1 MLLFFYVSIVVKVYC
16 YKEIKWFCFDIN
28 YGVMYYFFI
37 MDIYFIDREGEKWGN
52 NVRSEVE
59 IKLIKKKGVGM
70 GL

>member
-1 MLLFFYVSIVVKVYC
+1 
-16 YKEIKWFCFDIN
+16 
-28 YGVMYYFFI
+28 MYYFFI